1 MTSKTCQ
8 VNFDEVNIKNS
19 YRSGCQTLQDKKMTE
34 EINFLR
40 EKISEKKFVI
50 RSLFSLKLSN
60 RQEDNWFHKV
70 RKNTNGKD
78 ISESCINDEI
88 PECKC
93 VNGPIED
100 DIALH
105 KKINYDKNR
114 DECSN
119 NLSTINNYKTSENN
133 TIRTTETPDNSDVIN
148 DSLAAPTRKEKF
160 RTNTASFKLGSTETE
175 LNKRKNSSPIIC
187 ELDTPVTT
195 KTVSSKPSSVD
206 FDAVIDK
213 PSKQESPRSSKI
225 KNCPVIE
232 VKQTVKHSDEQVN
245 TRKEIQTAQTENIN
259 NADNNTVQEN
269 NEEWRKGTTLILG
282 DSTISGLIEKKM
294 SRNRKIKV
302 RYFPGAKIKDMYH
315 YVIPLLEKKP
325 ENIILHLGKK
335 DTPYKSDTAMENTL
349 RKTMKILQID

>member
-1 MTSKTCQ
+1 M
-8 VNFDEVNIKNS
+8 
-19 YRSGCQTLQDKKMTE
+19 
-34 EINFLR
+34 
-40 EKISEKKFVI
+40 
-50 RSLFSLKLSN
+50 KLSN
-60 RQEDNWFHKV
+60 REEDSLFHKV

-93 VNGPIED
+93 VNGPIKD

-105 KKINYDKNR
+105 KKNYYNQNT
-114 DECSN
+114 DEGSN
-119 NLSTINNYKTSENN
+119 NLSTTSINNYKISGNN
-133 TIRTTETPDNSDVIN
+133 AIRTTETPNNNDVIVIYDN
-148 DSLAAPTRKEKF
+148 LAAPTRKEKF

-315 YVIPLLEKKP
+315 YAIPLLEKKS
-325 ENIILHLGKK
+325 ENTILHL
-335 DTPYKSDTAMENTL
+335 DTNDAPYKSDTDILKDLIELNEFFLEKSLSCKNNNTFV
-349 RKTMKILQID
+349 THSSN